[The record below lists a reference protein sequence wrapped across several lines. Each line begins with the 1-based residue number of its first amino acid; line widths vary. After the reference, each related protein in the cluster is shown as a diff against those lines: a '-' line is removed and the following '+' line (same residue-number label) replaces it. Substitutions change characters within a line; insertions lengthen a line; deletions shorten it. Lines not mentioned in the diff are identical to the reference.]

1 MDDGGGIKAEFRQIE
16 HTADVAIEAQAPD
29 LPGLFDRCAA
39 GMFSLIAEGER
50 VLAREEHTFA
60 AEGHDLAEVLVGF
73 LRELLWLHTERTFL
87 YAAASFERL
96 EPSSLVAAVQGE
108 TADPAR
114 HAIVREIKA
123 ITYHG
128 LVVEPR
134 GEGWYAR
141 VIFDV

>member
-1 MDDGGGIKAEFRQIE
+1 VKAEFRQIE

-39 GMFSLIAEGER
+39 GMFSLIAEGEP
-50 VLAREEHTFA
+50 VLEREEHPIA
-60 AEGHDLAEVLVGF
+60 AEGQDLVEVLVGF
-73 LRELLWLHTERTFL
+73 LREIAWLHHQRAFL
-87 YAAASFERL
+87 YAAASFEHLDASRL
-96 EPSSLVAAVQGE
+96 FATVRGEP
-108 TADPAR
+108 ADPAR

-128 LVVEPR
+128 LVVERR
-134 GEGWYAR
+134 GEGWYAQ